1 MSEMNS
7 FSEEQYIKF
16 IKKTIN
22 EEGYIIADKANK
34 LALENKEIT
43 TILYSKAARLIAD
56 AFLNK

>member
-7 FSEEQYIKF
+7 FSKEQYIKF

-22 EEGYIIADKANK
+22 KEGYIIAYKVNK
-34 LALENKEIT
+34 LALENKQIT

>member
-1 MSEMNS
+1 MTVMNS